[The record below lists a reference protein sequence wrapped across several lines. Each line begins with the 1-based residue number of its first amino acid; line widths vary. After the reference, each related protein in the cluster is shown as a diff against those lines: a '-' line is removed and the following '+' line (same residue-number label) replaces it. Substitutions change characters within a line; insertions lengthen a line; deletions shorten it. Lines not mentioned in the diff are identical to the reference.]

1 VLKAAGYTPF
11 APVPKSNKKSEICC
25 GKTHLSVG
33 NVDLARV
40 TAKQLVETYLPY
52 ASAGIPIVGLEP
64 SCLFTIKDEIPKLLQ
79 SEDADLV
86 AKHVMTFEEILMA
99 NVNEIRFKPRKAKA
113 LLHGHCHQ
121 KAFDAMGPVEQILSY
136 VDGLEVEPIV
146 TSCCGMAGDFG
157 YAADTFE
164 YSVQMAELNLLPTVR
179 KAERDTLIIADGT
192 SCRSQIFDGSG
203 RRAIHV
209 ARFLE
214 QQLLEDKN

>member
-1 VLKAAGYTPF
+1 VRSVAAKPIYP
-11 APVPKSNKKSEICC
+11 
-25 GKTHLSVG
+25 VG
-33 NVDLARV
+33 NVDSARV
-40 TAKQLVETYLPY
+40 NAKQLVETYLPY

-64 SCLFTIKDEIPKLLQ
+64 SCLFTIKDEIPMLLK

-86 AKHVMTFEEILMA
+86 AKHVMTFEELLMA

-203 RRAIHV
+203 RQAIHV

-214 QQLLEDKN
+214 QQLLKGEN